1 MKYIYMFTN
10 LINCKKYI
18 GSTIKEPNIRYNQH
32 IYDSK
37 HQNSHKYNYPLYQA
51 FRKYGI
57 ENFRYDILVAK
68 DCSEQEIRE
77 IEQKFIIAYNT
88 LSPNGYNQTLDTKH
102 PINDIQS
109 YKKMSNTKRENAKRI
124 AQTDQDGIKIIK
136 IYRSIADCADETG
149 LDRNKI
155 GACCR
160 GERKRTCM
168 RYFHFLDENNNIIIK
183 QYKRDQYKGEKGTTQ
198 LQKTNRKVG
207 KYDLK
212 TNQLLAT
219 YDSIALASRE
229 NNCDASGISKTCR
242 GKRSYCGGFIWRY
255 LDQ

>member
-1 MKYIYMFTN
+1 MKYIYSFTN
-10 LINCKKYI
+10 LTNNKKYI

-37 HQNSHKYNYPLYQA
+37 HQDSHKYNYPLYQA

-57 ENFRYDILVAK
+57 ENFKFEILMAK
-68 DCSEQEIRE
+68 ECTEQQIRE

-88 LSPNGYNQTLDTKH
+88 ISPNGYNQTLDTQH

-109 YKKMSNTKRENAKRI
+109 YKKMSNTKRENGKKV
-124 AQTDQDGIKIIK
+124 AQTDQNGTKIIK

-149 LDRNKI
+149 LDQKKI

-160 GERKRTCM
+160 GERKRTNM

-198 LQKTNRKVG
+198 KQKTNKKVA
-207 KYDLK
+207 KYNFEE
-212 TNQLLAT
+212 TELLAT
-219 YDSIALASRE
+219 YDSIALAARQ
-229 NNCDASGISKTCR
+229 NNCDASGISKVCR
-242 GKRSYCGGFIWRY
+242 GTRGQCGGFVWRY
-255 LDQ
+255 IE